1 MDKYYLT
8 LDQSINQSIN
18 QPINPPINPPINRQI
33 NQPIKHSPKQLTTI
47 KSSEINKSPSP
58 KTLTKNISNEN
69 FIKYQWAWTL

>member
-8 LDQSINQSIN
+8 LDKSIN
-18 QPINPPINPPINRQI
+18 QPISQTISQI

-58 KTLTKNISNEN
+58 KTLRKNISNEN
-69 FIKYQWAWTL
+69 FIKFQWPWLL